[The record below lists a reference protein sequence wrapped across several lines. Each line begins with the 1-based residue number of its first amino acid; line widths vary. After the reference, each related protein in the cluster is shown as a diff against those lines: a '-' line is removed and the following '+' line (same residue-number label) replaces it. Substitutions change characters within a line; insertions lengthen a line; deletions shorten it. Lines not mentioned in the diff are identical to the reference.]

1 MGARSTETARGSHGY
16 TPVEV
21 MRLQA
26 GIMGRLHPDHR
37 TREALRMSSALLRM
51 RQAILL
57 AECGGDRDR
66 MLERFVEL
74 HHGPAIARE
83 FAARQRQQR

>member
-1 MGARSTETARGSHGY
+1 MDARSTETARGSHGD

-21 MRLQA
+21 LRLQA
-26 GIMGRLHPDHR
+26 SIMGRLHPDHR

-51 RQAILL
+51 RQATLL
-57 AECGGDRDR
+57 VECEGDRDR

-74 HHGPAIARE
+74 HHGPTLARE
-83 FAARQRQQR
+83 FAAHRRQQR

>member
-1 MGARSTETARGSHGY
+1 MAEITAAA
-16 TPVEV
+16 V
-21 MRLQA
+21 M
-26 GIMGRLHPDHR
+26 
-37 TREALRMSSALLRM
+37 ALREKTGLPMMECKKA
-51 RQAILL
+51 L
-57 AECGGDRDR
+57 AECGGDLDR

>member
-1 MGARSTETARGSHGY
+1 MGARSTETARGSHGD

-37 TREALRMSSALLRM
+37 TREALRMSSALLRSCVGE
-51 RQAILL
+51 I
-57 AECGGDRDR
+57 GGATA
-66 MLERFVEL
+66 L
-74 HHGPAIARE
+74 
-83 FAARQRQQR
+83 Q